1 MKPERNKKVKKKIVL
16 TGGHAVTTAL
26 AVVEELAKKGGK
38 ESFWD
43 IYWIGA
49 RRAVEGKKVPTL
61 GAAIF
66 PKMGVSFHPIFAG
79 RLQRKFGFWTIPSLI
94 KIPIGFLHALVLLL
108 RIRPQII
115 ISFGGFA
122 AFPVVLMGWFLK
134 IPIIIHEQTAVVGR
148 ANKFSAPFARKIAIA
163 RPESIKFFP
172 RKKCVLVGNPVLP
185 EIIEVPP
192 KDKPGD
198 PATIYITGG
207 SLGSQSINRVVE
219 EILEELL
226 KKFIVVH
233 HTGFLDFEKF
243 KELKD
248 SLPQDLS
255 KNYEVY
261 SIIDP
266 TEIDGVYRR
275 ADIVI
280 SRAGANTV
288 SEIVLVKRPAILIPL
303 PFSFQDEQTKNA
315 QSASRQGI
323 ARVLKQKDLTA
334 DKLLSEIEEI
344 YENWEKIV
352 KSIKIKPNPDIK
364 AASRLVDLIEEI
376 AK

>member
-1 MKPERNKKVKKKIVL
+1 
-16 TGGHAVTTAL
+16 
-26 AVVEELAKKGGK
+26 
-38 ESFWD
+38 
-43 IYWIGA
+43 
-49 RRAVEGKKVPTL
+49 
-61 GAAIF
+61 
-66 PKMGVSFHPIFAG
+66 
-79 RLQRKFGFWTIPSLI
+79 
-94 KIPIGFLHALVLLL
+94 
-108 RIRPQII
+108 PQII

>member
-1 MKPERNKKVKKKIVL
+1 MKPKRNKKAKKKIIL
-16 TGGHAVTTAL
+16 TGGHAATTAL
-26 AVVEELAKKGGK
+26 AVVEELAKRGDKR
-38 ESFWD
+38 SFWD
-43 IYWIGA
+43 IYWIGV
-49 RRAVEGKKVPTL
+49 RRAVEGKRIPTL
-61 GAAIF
+61 EAAVF

-79 RLQRKFGFWTIPSLI
+79 RLQRKFGFWTIPSLM
-94 KIPIGFLHALVLLL
+94 KIPIGFFHALALLL
-108 RIRPQII
+108 KIRPQII
-115 ISFGGFA
+115 VSFGGFA
-122 AFPVVLMGWFLK
+122 AFPVVLVGWFLK
-134 IPIIIHEQTAVVGR
+134 IPVVIHEQTSVVGR
-148 ANKFSAPFARKIAIA
+148 ANRYSAPFARKIAVA

-172 RKKCVLVGNPVLP
+172 RQKCVLVGNPVLP
-185 EIIEVPP
+185 EIAEVPP

-207 SLGSQSINRVVE
+207 SRGSQAVNAVIK
-219 EILEELL
+219 EIIEKLL
-226 KKFIVVH
+226 RKFIVIH
-233 HTGFLDFEKF
+233 HTGFLDFEEF
-243 KELKD
+243 KKLR
-248 SLPQDLS
+248 SSFSQDLR

-288 SEIVLVKRPAILIPL
+288 SEIILAKRPAILIPL

-315 QSASRQGI
+315 QYARRQGV
-323 ARVLKQKDLTA
+323 ARVLKQGDLTA
-334 DKLLSEIEEI
+334 DRLLGEIEEV

-352 KSIKIKPNPDIK
+352 KDIRAEPNPDIE
-364 AASRLVDLIEEI
+364 AASRLADLIEET